1 MGAPIITSVFCLVFA
16 ILLLFT
22 ALIGIRKKAFT
33 EGYAVVWLL
42 TSLSLVIV
50 GIFADDLFKLS
61 EQLGFQNL
69 SSFLFFVGILFCLFM
84 LMLIT
89 IHVSQLR
96 KQQRKIVQF
105 LALHDLRLEE
115 LNSAKK

>member
-1 MGAPIITSVFCLVFA
+1 
-16 ILLLFT
+16 
-22 ALIGIRKKAFT
+22 
-33 EGYAVVWLL
+33 
-42 TSLSLVIV
+42 
-50 GIFADDLFKLS
+50 
-61 EQLGFQNL
+61 
-69 SSFLFFVGILFCLFM
+69 
-84 LMLIT
+84 MLIT